1 LSNEV
6 LKDKE
11 TRLIEMYI
19 KDYITKT
26 QFYETLER
34 IRKEENKK

>member
-1 LSNEV
+1 MSEKD

-34 IRKEENKK
+34 IRKENNK

>member
-1 LSNEV
+1 MSDKA

-19 KDYITKT
+19 KNYITKT

-34 IRKEENKK
+34 IREEENKK

>member
-1 LSNEV
+1 MSDKD

-11 TRLIEMYI
+11 ARLMEMYI

-34 IRKEENKK
+34 IRKENKK